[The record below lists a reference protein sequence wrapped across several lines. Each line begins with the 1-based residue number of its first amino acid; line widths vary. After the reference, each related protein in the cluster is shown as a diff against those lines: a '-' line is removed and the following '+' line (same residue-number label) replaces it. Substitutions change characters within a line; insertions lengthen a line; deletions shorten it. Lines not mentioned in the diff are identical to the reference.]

1 MSFYDKQKEGLT
13 LHTSQLLEK
22 PGAVHAFTTRPGGVS
37 RGIYESLNLAKGRG
51 DDMDNVRENYRRV
64 CAALGADMGKL
75 VFTNQVHGDLVRRVT
90 AADRGKGLDRPV
102 DYEADGLMT
111 NVPGLVLAVFAA
123 DCIPIL
129 LFDPVERVVAAVHA
143 GWRGTAL
150 GIAARAVEGM
160 ATQYDCK
167 GENIL
172 AAIGPG
178 ISQCCFETDADVP
191 NAMTAA
197 MGSAALPFIRDRGEG
212 KFGVDLKGLNTLWLT
227 RAGLREGHMD
237 ISPDCTM
244 CRHEKYW
251 SHRYTKGERGS
262 QAALI
267 TLT

>member
-1 MSFYDKQKEGLT
+1 MSFYDKQQEGLI
-13 LHTSQLLEK
+13 LHTSTLLEGQ
-22 PGAVHAFTTRPGGVS
+22 GAVHAFTTRPGGVS
-37 RGIYESLNLAKGRG
+37 QGVYASLNLAKGRG
-51 DDMDNVRENYRRV
+51 DDMANVRENYRRV
-64 CAALGADMGKL
+64 TTALGVDMDKL
-75 VFTNQVHGDLVRRVT
+75 VFTNQVHGDLVRPVT
-90 AADRGKGLDRPV
+90 AADAGKGLDRPV

-111 NVPGLVLAVFAA
+111 DVPGLVLAAFTA

-129 LFDPVERVVAAVHA
+129 LFDPVEKVVAAVHA

-160 ATQYDCK
+160 AAQYGCK
-167 GENIL
+167 GENIR

-178 ISQCCFETDADVP
+178 ISQCCFETHADVP

-197 MGSAALPFIRDRGEG
+197 LGSAALPFIRDRGDG

-227 RAGLREGHMD
+227 RAGLRAGHMD

-244 CRHEKYW
+244 CQRDKYW

-267 TLT
+267 ALM